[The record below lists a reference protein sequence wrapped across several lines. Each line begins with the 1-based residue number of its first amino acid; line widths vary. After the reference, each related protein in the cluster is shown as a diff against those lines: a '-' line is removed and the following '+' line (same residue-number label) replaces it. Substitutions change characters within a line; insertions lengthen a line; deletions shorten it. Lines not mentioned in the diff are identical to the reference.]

1 MMFTIKTSETDLCFD
16 LVKIYLSGVK
26 IKPVTLPHAE
36 SPAFTYIH
44 FETILPQCVISARHH
59 CRLLNIR

>member
-26 IKPVTLPHAE
+26 KKPVTLPHAE
-36 SPAFTYIH
+36 SPALLIF
-44 FETILPQCVISARHH
+44 ISKLF
-59 CRLLNIR
+59 CRNVSSVPDIIAGC